1 MRRLRHTVLGASLL
15 GVAVLGAVPAG
26 AQESE
31 ERDVEIT
38 FDTGDFDAEAGDW
51 GVTVVY
57 VSGDMEDGVPFTVE
71 LYGDGD
77 TVLWSG
83 TEDFTEPT
91 TAVAVDQFVA
101 VGEVVEAGISQALP
115 EVAGV
120 IDQRQEVEVQ
130 RQGAGGGGGGA
141 LALSLV
147 LAVVLLA
154 ILFRTPLPSA
164 VSQRWT
170 K

>member
-1 MRRLRHTVLGASLL
+1 MSARRAMIVLIAASTILIGASS
-15 GVAVLGAVPAG
+15 AG

-31 ERDVEIT
+31 ERSVEIT
-38 FDTGDFDAEAGDW
+38 FDTGDFDAGEGDW
-51 GVTVVY
+51 SITVVY

-71 LYGDGD
+71 LYGEDD

-91 TAVAVDQFVA
+91 TAVAVDRFVA
-101 VGEVVEAGISQALP
+101 VSEVVEAGVSQALP
-115 EVAGV
+115 EVAGQ
-120 IDQRQEVEVQ
+120 IDERQRVEVQ